1 MKKLEEYQNMRKLHR
16 EGRRKKGMLTI
27 GIVGYTNVGK
37 SSLLN
42 FLTGK
47 WVLAENKLFATLW
60 THVGNLFLMTNPET
74 WQGKEILLNDTIGFI
89 RDLPPQLIKAFS
101 STLEDSIESD
111 LLLHVVDVSDPFLY
125 EKMDVVDKILDEIG
139 AKQLRILV
147 FNKVDLISKEQ
158 YDDLKE
164 KFPDKNIV
172 WISVTK
178 WWGIEFLKE
187 TLVKFVKSC
196 PK

>member
-1 MKKLEEYQNMRKLHR
+1 M
-16 EGRRKKGMLTI
+16 
-27 GIVGYTNVGK
+27 
-37 SSLLN
+37 
-42 FLTGK
+42 
-47 WVLAENKLFATLW
+47 
-60 THVGNLFLMTNPET
+60 
-74 WQGKEILLNDTIGFI
+74 
-89 RDLPPQLIKAFS
+89 
-101 STLEDSIESD
+101 EDSIESD

>member
-1 MKKLEEYQNMRKLHR
+1 M
-16 EGRRKKGMLTI
+16 
-27 GIVGYTNVGK
+27 
-37 SSLLN
+37 
-42 FLTGK
+42 
-47 WVLAENKLFATLW
+47 
-60 THVGNLFLMTNPET
+60 
-74 WQGKEILLNDTIGFI
+74 NDTIGFI

-178 WWGIEFLKE
+178 
-187 TLVKFVKSC
+187 
-196 PK
+196 

>member
-1 MKKLEEYQNMRKLHR
+1 
-16 EGRRKKGMLTI
+16 MLTI

-111 LLLHVVDVSDPFLY
+111 LLLHVVDVSDSFLY

>member
-1 MKKLEEYQNMRKLHR
+1 
-16 EGRRKKGMLTI
+16 
-27 GIVGYTNVGK
+27 
-37 SSLLN
+37 
-42 FLTGK
+42 
-47 WVLAENKLFATLW
+47 
-60 THVGNLFLMTNPET
+60 
-74 WQGKEILLNDTIGFI
+74 LNDTIGFI
-89 RDLPPQLIKAFS
+89 LDLPPQLIKAFS

-178 WWGIEFLKE
+178 
-187 TLVKFVKSC
+187 
-196 PK
+196 

>member
-1 MKKLEEYQNMRKLHR
+1 
-16 EGRRKKGMLTI
+16 
-27 GIVGYTNVGK
+27 
-37 SSLLN
+37 
-42 FLTGK
+42 
-47 WVLAENKLFATLW
+47 
-60 THVGNLFLMTNPET
+60 
-74 WQGKEILLNDTIGFI
+74 LNDTIGFI

-178 WWGIEFLKE
+178 
-187 TLVKFVKSC
+187 
-196 PK
+196 

>member
-1 MKKLEEYQNMRKLHR
+1 
-16 EGRRKKGMLTI
+16 
-27 GIVGYTNVGK
+27 
-37 SSLLN
+37 
-42 FLTGK
+42 
-47 WVLAENKLFATLW
+47 
-60 THVGNLFLMTNPET
+60 
-74 WQGKEILLNDTIGFI
+74 LNDTIGFI

-111 LLLHVVDVSDPFLY
+111 LLLHVVDVSDSFLY

-178 WWGIEFLKE
+178 
-187 TLVKFVKSC
+187 
-196 PK
+196 

>member
-1 MKKLEEYQNMRKLHR
+1 M
-16 EGRRKKGMLTI
+16 
-27 GIVGYTNVGK
+27 
-37 SSLLN
+37 
-42 FLTGK
+42 
-47 WVLAENKLFATLW
+47 
-60 THVGNLFLMTNPET
+60 
-74 WQGKEILLNDTIGFI
+74 NDTIGFI

-111 LLLHVVDVSDPFLY
+111 LLLHVVDVSDSFLY

-178 WWGIEFLKE
+178 
-187 TLVKFVKSC
+187 
-196 PK
+196 